1 MSGEALCAGCGVVL
15 PEFDGPTHPYIG
27 ASPACWALYGELLTY
42 EYGELGYPECHRLT
56 VDAYAAQHPGK
67 REPRSIRSVAT
78 HLSGLY
84 LVLERGFDG
93 PAATALKNR
102 VVEAEP
108 GFKWLNPPATNGA
121 LTVQDVLEM
130 RSEMPHCDA
139 VEAWAR
145 SVWGIWEPHHS
156 TVRDWVED
164 ALEKVGQNN
173 LRTPDGLPKAPQQGI

>member
-15 PEFDGPTHPYIG
+15 GEFDGPTHPYIG
-27 ASPACWALYGELLTY
+27 ANAACWALYGELLAH

-67 REPRSIRSVAT
+67 REPRSIRSVGT

-84 LVLERGFDG
+84 LVLERGLDG
-93 PAATALKNR
+93 RAATALKNQ
-102 VVEAEP
+102 VLATEP
-108 GFKWLNPPATNGA
+108 GFKWLNPPATDGA

-130 RSEMPHCDA
+130 RREMAHCDA

-145 SVWGIWEPHHS
+145 SVWETWELHHS
-156 TVRDWVED
+156 TVCDWVEG
-164 ALEKVGQNN
+164 ALQKVEQ
-173 LRTPDGLPKAPQQGI
+173 A